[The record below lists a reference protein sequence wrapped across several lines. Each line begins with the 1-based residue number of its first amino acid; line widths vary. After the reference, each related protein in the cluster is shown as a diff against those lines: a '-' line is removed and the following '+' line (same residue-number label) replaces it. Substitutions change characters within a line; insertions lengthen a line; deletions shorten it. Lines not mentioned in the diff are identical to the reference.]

1 MSEEYTNDDFV
12 YVDPK
17 NRKVVG
23 RVEWDKNGNAL
34 EKEMPAFIELEDPKE
49 GAKGKDAPAKKPVA
63 RKGRKPKKRY
73 YPWGSYRSMRK
84 VYRLEGKEKIQD
96 QNKPFEEILGKAL
109 EQPFWD

>member
-1 MSEEYTNDDFV
+1 MSAQYSNDDFV

-23 RVEWDKNGNAL
+23 LVEWDKKGNAI
-34 EKEMPAFIELEDPKE
+34 EKEMPAFIEKEEDAE
-49 GAKGKDAPAKKPVA
+49 NGKDAPQKKPV

-96 QNKPFEEILGKAL
+96 QNKPFDEVLQKAL
-109 EQPFWD
+109 QEPFWD